1 MKKIIIF
8 YILIINYLIGND
20 WVEHKE
26 GIISSN
32 GIVIMFTEN
41 TAPSLGQENPIN
53 LSDFPALEN
62 IVFKYGIATLY
73 PLFSNYNKFT
83 ENHHAFSLHQYY
95 KLVFDT
101 KVDVITLIIMAIVSQ
116 LVKKL
121 PVGTSGHRYI
131 RIPDKTQISKSV
143 K

>member
-41 TAPSLGQENPIN
+41 TAPSLGQENP
-53 LSDFPALEN
+53 
-62 IVFKYGIATLY
+62 
-73 PLFSNYNKFT
+73 
-83 ENHHAFSLHQYY
+83 
-95 KLVFDT
+95 
-101 KVDVITLIIMAIVSQ
+101 
-116 LVKKL
+116 
-121 PVGTSGHRYI
+121 
-131 RIPDKTQISKSV
+131 
-143 K
+143 